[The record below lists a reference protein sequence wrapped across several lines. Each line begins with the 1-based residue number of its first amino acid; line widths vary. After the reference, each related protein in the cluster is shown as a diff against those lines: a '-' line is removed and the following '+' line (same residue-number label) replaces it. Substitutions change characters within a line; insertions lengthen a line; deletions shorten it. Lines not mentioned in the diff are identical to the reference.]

1 MKTIVITSATSFRSD
16 DLDNY
21 LNDIRRFKPMTEEQE
36 IEMAQ
41 RIHSGD
47 KSAEKAMINANL
59 AFVVS
64 VAKKYQGM
72 GLDLLDLIS
81 EGNIGLCKA
90 VKAFDETMGNK
101 FISFAVAYIRTEIR
115 NAISEKGR
123 LVHLPLSEI
132 KKNTHCSSISFNTPI
147 GNGEEDSEK
156 TLLDTFASD
165 MFHADTYDHKQ
176 AVEHKVMSLL
186 ANLSE
191 REKEIVCRLFGI
203 GCEEQSEYT
212 LSKKFNICEER
223 IRQIKWEAIEKM
235 RQLA

>member
-1 MKTIVITSATSFRSD
+1 MKAIVITSATSFRSN
-16 DLDNY
+16 DLDKY
-21 LNDIRRFKPMTEEQE
+21 LNDIRRYKPLSEEQE
-36 IEMAQ
+36 TIMAQ
-41 RIHSGD
+41 RIHNGD
-47 KSAEKAMINANL
+47 KTAEKAMINANL

-90 VKAFDETMGNK
+90 VKAFDETKGYK

-147 GNGEEDSEK
+147 GNGDEDSEK

-165 MFHADTYDHKQ
+165 MFRTDEYDHTQ
-176 AVEHKVMSLL
+176 AVEHQVMSLL
-186 ANLSE
+186 ANLTD

-212 LSKKFNICEER
+212 LAKKYNICEER
-223 IRQIKWEAIEKM
+223 IRQIKWNAIEKM
-235 RQLA
+235 QQLV